1 MRIEYT
7 DRESWLASR
16 KFTIGAS
23 EVATI
28 CGANPYQS
36 PYALWASKT
45 GKVPEFEGSIASRV
59 GIALEGLV
67 TALYEEEA
75 GCTLH
80 DPGDWTVW
88 SHRDHPWFR
97 CTPDRLL
104 LDADGGIRAVVE
116 LKTIGERVAQQ
127 LKDGE
132 PPLAYQVQL
141 QAQMEIL
148 DCDYGELACLIGNR
162 EFLRFPFERNPK
174 FVRAMMGRVLD
185 FHDCIQNDEP
195 PEVDATYSTAQTLA
209 ALHPD
214 DNGETV
220 TLEPLH
226 VCWVTE
232 LERLKADIK
241 KLEEAQALMQNR
253 LREAIGDNTF
263 ACADGVAVTLKTQER
278 KGYLKIDSD
287 KRALVEA
294 AGVPFAETKP
304 SKFRVMR
311 VKKEFGK

>member
-1 MRIEYT
+1 
-7 DRESWLASR
+7 
-16 KFTIGAS
+16 
-23 EVATI
+23 
-28 CGANPYQS
+28 
-36 PYALWASKT
+36 
-45 GKVPEFEGSIASRV
+45 
-59 GIALEGLV
+59 
-67 TALYEEEA
+67 
-75 GCTLH
+75 
-80 DPGDWTVW
+80 
-88 SHRDHPWFR
+88 
-97 CTPDRLL
+97 
-104 LDADGGIRAVVE
+104 
-116 LKTIGERVAQQ
+116 
-127 LKDGE
+127 
-132 PPLAYQVQL
+132 
-141 QAQMEIL
+141 MEIL

-185 FHDCIQNDEP
+185 FYDCIQNDEP